1 MIIKSV
7 ADKRLSA
14 LIKASGNATP
24 KGMTQQ
30 DAKKIW
36 RQISAIR
43 AATTPRQI
51 EGLPGWNIHEL
62 TPGHPGKW
70 ALNVTANYRLTF
82 HFIGGEAVDLDFE
95 DYH

>member
-1 MIIKSV
+1 MKIHSV
-7 ADKRLSA
+7 SDKRLAA
-14 LIKASGNATP
+14 LIKANGTTTP
-24 KGMTQQ
+24 KGLTPQE
-30 DAKKIW
+30 ARKLW
-36 RQISAIR
+36 RQISAIN
-43 AATTPRQI
+43 AARSPHQI

-82 HFIGGEAVDLDFE
+82 QFIGGEAHDLDFE